1 MKKAYELS
9 VLCDCE
15 ISGEYVCV
23 VNDILL
29 RFNDKPFEPFYV
41 LNFAS
46 VNTLFLTWLLLA
58 EFCLHFCSTTIPSL
72 FYPLKYAK
80 ISI

>member
-41 LNFAS
+41 LNFA
-46 VNTLFLTWLLLA
+46 LF
-58 EFCLHFCSTTIPSL
+58 
-72 FYPLKYAK
+72 
-80 ISI
+80 